1 MGNLNA
7 KIGQLRQDCDAVEAE
22 MQMVIDELCKAAEVK
37 RPSFLQ
43 WVKAQLPW
51 LFAVACVILPFTQ

>member
-1 MGNLNA
+1 MDNLA
-7 KIGQLRQDCDAVEAE
+7 RIMKTREELSAIEAE
-22 MQMVIDELCKAAEVK
+22 ALRIINELYKEVPK
-37 RPSFLQ
+37 QPSFLQ